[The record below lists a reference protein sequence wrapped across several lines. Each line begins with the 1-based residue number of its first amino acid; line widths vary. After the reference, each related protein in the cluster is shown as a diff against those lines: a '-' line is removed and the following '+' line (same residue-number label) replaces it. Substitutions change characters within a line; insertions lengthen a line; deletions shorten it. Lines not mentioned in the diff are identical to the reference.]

1 MRSLLGLKGLF
12 AVRSLSFAR
21 KSVSESIWV
30 VKSHELWGRE
40 WRCQYVFTPFLTFS
54 SQLTRLCYSNT
65 LAHRFLSKRET
76 AQSLKGLRT
85 LVYPAWKALER
96 FKGEGD
102 LDVRQDTR
110 EKRGEFLTLSY
121 CTLFMLH
128 VHPCHFFSNACHTV
142 MLTSAPKHSLFLGS
156 SPQSQ
161 RILGKRL
168 FKLIY
173 SI

>member
-1 MRSLLGLKGLF
+1 M
-12 AVRSLSFAR
+12 RSLSFAR
-21 KSVSESIWV
+21 KSVGKSIWV
-30 VKSHELWGRE
+30 GKSHELRGRK
-40 WRCQYVFTPFLTFS
+40 WRCEYVFTPLLTLP
-54 SQLTRLCYSNT
+54 SQLSWLRYSNT
-65 LAHRFLSKRET
+65 LAYRFLSKRET

-102 LDVRQDTR
+102 LGVRQDTR

-121 CTLFMLH
+121 CALFMLH
-128 VHPCHFFSNACHTV
+128 VHPSHFYSNACHTV

-156 SPQSQ
+156 SPQSE
-161 RILGKRL
+161 RILGQRL

>member
-1 MRSLLGLKGLF
+1 M
-12 AVRSLSFAR
+12 RSLSFAR

-96 FKGEGD
+96 FKGERD

-142 MLTSAPKHSLFLGS
+142 ILTSAPKHSLFLGS
-156 SPQSQ
+156 SPQSE

>member
-1 MRSLLGLKGLF
+1 M
-12 AVRSLSFAR
+12 RSLSFAR

-40 WRCQYVFTPFLTFS
+40 WRCEYVFTPFLTFS
-54 SQLTRLCYSNT
+54 SQLTWLHYSNT
-65 LAHRFLSKRET
+65 LAYRFLSKRET
-76 AQSLKGLRT
+76 AQSLEGLRT

-102 LDVRQDTR
+102 LGVRQDTR

-121 CTLFMLH
+121 CVLFMLH
-128 VHPCHFFSNACHTV
+128 VHPSHFFSNACHTV
-142 MLTSAPKHSLFLGS
+142 MLTSAPKQWLFLGS
-156 SPQSQ
+156 SPQSE
-161 RILGKRL
+161 RILGQRL

>member
-40 WRCQYVFTPFLTFS
+40 WRCQYVFTPFSTFS

-65 LAHRFLSKRET
+65 LAYRLLSKRET

-85 LVYPAWKALER
+85 LVYSAWKALER